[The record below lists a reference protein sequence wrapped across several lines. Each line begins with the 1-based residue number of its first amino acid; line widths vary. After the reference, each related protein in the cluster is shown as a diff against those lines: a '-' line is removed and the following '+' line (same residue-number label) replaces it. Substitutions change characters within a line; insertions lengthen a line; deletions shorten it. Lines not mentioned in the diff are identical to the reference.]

1 MVSEETTK
9 NLSEIKELITQA
21 EEYNGQQQSN
31 SINTKLHQLRAKM
44 LRLSDGDVDFYFQRN
59 NSNPRV
65 GTYKITLKCTEEVEA
80 LIKDDS
86 KPKEPKE
93 PEGE

>member
-1 MVSEETTK
+1 MVSEDTQK
-9 NLSEIKELITQA
+9 NLSEIKELIAQA

-31 SINTKLHQLRAKM
+31 SINTKLHQIRAKL

-65 GTYKITLKCTEEVEA
+65 GTYKITLKCTDEVEA
-80 LIKDDS
+80 IVKDSSSQDDS
-86 KPKEPKE
+86 E
-93 PEGE
+93 